1 MANFRTW
8 GVLLLSLILLIAPL
22 HVLAETAV
30 VDTPSLKVRS
40 GPGLSYDVIGSVKQG
55 EQFDILTTQDD
66 WHQIEYKGQKGW
78 IASWL
83 TKSSNAQKVNQS
95 AIVQVKNLNVRSS
108 ATTSSSLLGQL
119 QQGASVQVL
128 STEGSWAEILYNG
141 ASAWVHMDYIQLVSG
156 SSNAAPQITSPSS
169 FVVQVDALNV
179 RNKATLDSKKVG
191 VVYRNEALKVI
202 SVNANWVEVE
212 LSGGAKGWVYSYYGI
227 LQNSPVSPT
236 SSTSTTESAS
246 KTVTILYNGTN
257 LRTQPST
264 SGEVASRVDA
274 GLKLKVIN
282 TINDWYEVEYQGK
295 KAFVANWVI
304 TTGDVALP
312 PSSTQKEEKVDRKK
326 GTLNGLDIVIDPGH
340 GGNDRGTTGYYGTD
354 EKGLTLPTSEL
365 LAAKLEAAGARVTL
379 TRDSDTYVSLR
390 KRVSVSHQVGADAFI
405 SVHYDSVNDNSVHG
419 FTTYYQHGF
428 QKELADQIHGALQDR
443 LSLRDRGVRKGDY
456 LVLRENKQNAVLLEL
471 GYLSNAT
478 EERTVT
484 TAQFRENAAHAIYE
498 GIINYFDAQLK

>member
-8 GVLLLSLILLIAPL
+8 GVFLISLILFIAPL
-22 HVLAETAV
+22 QALAETV
-30 VDTPSLKVRS
+30 IVDTPSLKVRS

-55 EQFDILTTQDD
+55 DQFEILTSQDD
-66 WHQIEYKGQKGW
+66 WSQIDYKGHKGW

-83 TKSSNAQKVNQS
+83 TKSNSAQSINRS

-108 ATTSSSLLGQL
+108 ASTSSSLVGQL
-119 QQGASVQVL
+119 QQGTMVQVL
-128 STEGSWAEILYNG
+128 SIDGSWAEISFKG
-141 ASAWVHMDYIQLVSG
+141 TTAWVHTDYIQLVTG
-156 SSNAAPQITSPSS
+156 STSEQTPKTKPSS
-169 FVVQVDALNV
+169 FVVQIDALNV
-179 RNKATLDSKKVG
+179 RKKPTLDSKRVG
-191 VVYRNEALKVI
+191 VVYRNEVLKVVSI
-202 SVNANWVEVE
+202 SSNWVEVE
-212 LSGGAKGWVYSYYGI
+212 LLNGAKGWVYSYYGVF
-227 LQNSPVSPT
+227 QDNPATSAPPT
-236 SSTSTTESAS
+236 SAAAST
-246 KTVTILYNGTN
+246 TVTILYNGTN

-264 SGEVASRVDA
+264 SGEVAARVDA
-274 GLKLKVIN
+274 GLKLKVVSSV
-282 TINDWYEVEYQGK
+282 NDWYEVDYKGQ
-295 KAFVANWVI
+295 KAFVANWVV
-304 TTGDVALP
+304 TTDDVAIDT
-312 PSSTQKEEKVDRKK
+312 SSPKTEEKVDRKK

-354 EKGLTLPTSEL
+354 EKGLTLPTAEL
-365 LAAKLEAAGARVTL
+365 LASKLEAAGARVTL

-405 SVHYDSVNDNSVHG
+405 SVHYDSVDDSSVHG

-443 LSLRDRGVRKGDY
+443 LSLRDRGVRQGNY
-456 LVLRENKQNAVLLEL
+456 LVLRENKQHAVLLEL

-498 GIINYFDAQLK
+498 GIINFFDAQLK

>member
-8 GVLLLSLILLIAPL
+8 GVILLCLILFIAPL

-55 EQFDILTTQDD
+55 QKFDILSSQDD
-66 WHQIEYKGQKGW
+66 WYQIDYKGKKGW

-83 TKSSNAQKVNQS
+83 TKSTSSQSVNQS

-108 ATTSSSLLGQL
+108 PTTSSSLLGQL
-119 QQGASVQVL
+119 QQGATVQVL
-128 STEGSWAEILYNG
+128 QIEGSWAEITYNG
-141 ASAWVHMDYIQLVSG
+141 ARAWIHTDYIQLVTG
-156 SSNAAPQITSPSS
+156 TETTQPTKTKPSS

-179 RNKATLDSKKVG
+179 RNKPTLDSKRVG
-191 VVYRNEALKVI
+191 VVYRNETLKVV

-212 LSGGAKGWVYSYYGI
+212 LSSGAKGWVYSYYGSF
-227 LQNSPVSPT
+227 QDTPAASQP
-236 SSTSTTESAS
+236 STEDADTS

-264 SGEVASRVDA
+264 TAEVAARVDA
-274 GLKLKVIN
+274 GLKLTVTN
-282 TINDWYEVEYQGK
+282 TVNDWYEIDYQGQQV
-295 KAFVANWVI
+295 FVANWLV
-304 TTGDVALP
+304 TTGDVALT
-312 PSSTQKEEKVDRKK
+312 PSTPETEEKVDRKK

-365 LAAKLEAAGARVTL
+365 LKAKLEAAGARVTL
-379 TRDSDTYVSLR
+379 TRDTDTYVSLR

-405 SVHYDSVNDNSVHG
+405 SVHYDSVNDSSVHG

-428 QKELADQIHGALQDR
+428 QKELADAIHSSLQDR
-443 LSLRDRGVRKGDY
+443 LTLRDRGVRKGDY
-456 LVLRENKQNAVLLEL
+456 LVLRENKQQAVLLEL

-498 GIINYFDAQLK
+498 GIINYFDDQLN